1 VVCGRTISER
11 EPLAR
16 AAWAPSLRAMPS
28 VKELRALPQVDLR
41 TFQSE
46 HGPVA
51 LIQQPPA
58 PVFQQ
63 VAQQMGGARTVFMAH
78 RSRLGER
85 LMAMLQGFEHL
96 QVLFLKPK
104 TDGEVFAVGRLETS
118 SLVVHDPSVSKFHA
132 LLRWSEKDGNC
143 YVRDADSMNGTFV
156 NAIALG
162 EQEQQLIDG
171 DGLAFG
177 DAQFLYVRAD
187 TLHAHLAMAAPHR

>member
-1 VVCGRTISER
+1 MVCGRTIPER

-143 YVRDADSMNGTFV
+143 YVRDAGSMNGTFV